1 MCHLNFELDSADS
14 RLILHWWKH
23 LRDISKKLCEK
34 MMAQFRKSR
43 AASNFGL
50 QNWLFWTV
58 HAVTQQN
65 YSRGAMWLKRLY
77 KSDDHCVLL
86 TKQFKETETMAFP
99 RIPVLGDI
107 TNKSSDSLAITIA
120 NKNTEPAKTERGIIG
135 NETTEER
142 VEKGPPK
149 YVFEIQV
156 RSLSTTKS
164 TNLRSVAYPVELRRL
179 PKGCREKN

>member
-1 MCHLNFELDSADS
+1 MSDYKLAFLD
-14 RLILHWWKH
+14 RP
-23 LRDISKKLCEK
+23 C
-34 MMAQFRKSR
+34 
-43 AASNFGL
+43 SNR
-50 QNWLFWTV
+50 
-58 HAVTQQN
+58 QN
-65 YSRGAMWLKRLY
+65 YSRQAMWLKRLY

-99 RIPVLGDI
+99 RIPVLGVI
-107 TNKSSDSLAITIA
+107 TNKSSDSLTITIA
-120 NKNTEPAKTERGIIG
+120 NKNTEKAKTEGDIIG

-164 TNLRSVAYPVELRRL
+164 TNLTSVAYPQLNCGGCQ
-179 PKGCREKN
+179 KGCREKTKNRNRKVSILF